1 MKNTCRTV
9 CKYLSF
15 SQDFKF
21 ILQSRNVTRLFQMED
36 LTWSAA
42 VTWEPRASTTV
53 PKVTSQQWRI
63 KSYTVVTM
71 ETGVFKWKN
80 SVSTSLVLIGKVKQC
95 NYSCQVLI
103 LDFFSPLFKANLG
116 VFFDKD
122 MFHFA
127 CTSRILPKKGEFE

>member
-1 MKNTCRTV
+1 
-9 CKYLSF
+9 
-15 SQDFKF
+15 
-21 ILQSRNVTRLFQMED
+21 MED

-95 NYSCQVLI
+95 NYSC
-103 LDFFSPLFKANLG
+103 
-116 VFFDKD
+116 
-122 MFHFA
+122 
-127 CTSRILPKKGEFE
+127 

>member
-1 MKNTCRTV
+1 MKVHSSNSLGLFIWKGAITIFFFICKNDFFLKTAIKNTCRTV

-53 PKVTSQQWRI
+53 PKVTSQRWRI

-71 ETGVFKWKN
+71 ETGEFKWKN

-95 NYSCQVLI
+95 NYS
-103 LDFFSPLFKANLG
+103 
-116 VFFDKD
+116 
-122 MFHFA
+122 
-127 CTSRILPKKGEFE
+127 RYR